1 METGIGRRIF
11 VGSVVAGL
19 PLLASSTAGAVRLA
33 GQATHNHLN
42 TAGTDPVI
50 DHIVRQMAAAHN
62 ALRRERKGEF
72 ARAFA
77 AQLKSLAVYARATG
91 LDARVKSG
99 LATLVEREGRDNV
112 LYAEID
118 RNRMRAEL
126 KAYGVQ
132 SPDERV
138 LNAQLE
144 LDYAGRRAIV
154 DAAMTAGPAANWE
167 KLAAMLELSAQGLDR
182 RQNQGSVLRV
192 SLQDPN
198 DAEYWK
204 AYCETLFEYLK
215 ETQLLATLHCAAALI
230 PVVGVAFAP
239 LCAAYQIASLI
250 YGMMYAG
257 DCLNARF

>member
-1 METGIGRRIF
+1 MF

-19 PLLASSTAGAVRLA
+19 PLLASSTAGAMKLA

-42 TAGTDPVI
+42 TAAADPVI
-50 DHIVRQMAAAHN
+50 EHIVRQMAAAHN
-62 ALRRERKGEF
+62 GLRRERKGEF

-77 AQLKSLAVYARATG
+77 AQLRSLAVYARATG

-99 LATLVEREGRDNV
+99 LATLAEREGRDNV

-118 RNRMRAEL
+118 RDRMRAEL

-132 SPDERV
+132 SPDER
-138 LNAQLE
+138 LLTAQHG
-144 LDYAGRRAIV
+144 LDYAGRKAIV
-154 DAAMTAGPAANWE
+154 DAVMTAGPAANWE

-182 RQNQGSVLRV
+182 RQNQGSVVRV

-198 DAEYWK
+198 DTEYWR
-204 AYCETLFEYLK
+204 AYCETLMEYLK
-215 ETQLLATLHCAAALI
+215 ETQLLAGLHCAAAML
-230 PVVGVAFAP
+230 PVIGVAFAP
-239 LCAAYQIASLI
+239 LCAAYQLAALI
-250 YGMMYAG
+250 YGLIYAS